1 MKKSAYLSE
10 EDLED
15 LALDRLKEIGYQVLK
30 SESYTKANSEIDA
43 ERGKDPENSILK
55 PRLLA
60 SLKKLNPGYSDK
72 VYKSAYKQFVKLA
85 DNPDLM
91 INNHQLHKLIIG
103 GAKVK
108 MSEKGQ
114 QRTVTLY
121 PIDFKNIDNNDLLV
135 TDQFTS
141 KYGDNSRRIDVS
153 IFINGMPLVTF
164 ELKNMSN
171 E

>member
-60 SLKKLNPGYSDK
+60 SLKKL
-72 VYKSAYKQFVKLA
+72 
-85 DNPDLM
+85 
-91 INNHQLHKLIIG
+91 
-103 GAKVK
+103 
-108 MSEKGQ
+108 
-114 QRTVTLY
+114 
-121 PIDFKNIDNNDLLV
+121 
-135 TDQFTS
+135 
-141 KYGDNSRRIDVS
+141 
-153 IFINGMPLVTF
+153 
-164 ELKNMSN
+164 
-171 E
+171 